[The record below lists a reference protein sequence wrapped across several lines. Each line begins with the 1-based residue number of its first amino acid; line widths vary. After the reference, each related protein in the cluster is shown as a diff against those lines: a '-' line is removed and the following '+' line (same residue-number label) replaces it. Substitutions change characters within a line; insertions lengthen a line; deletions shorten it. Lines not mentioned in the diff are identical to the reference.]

1 MIDFAVDSR
10 HANPWAAD
18 LYTRARAR
26 GHDHAHAARILAR
39 AWLHIIWHCWQDQA
53 PYDPQNH
60 RALQRVLVQQRKA
73 A

>member
-1 MIDFAVDSR
+1 MNNSPGKA
-10 HANPWAAD
+10 AN
-18 LYTRARAR
+18 TT
-26 GHDHAHAARILAR
+26 ARILAR